1 MYAKSVPKPQSSCL
15 DLSRSIAHFRTAT
28 RSPERNSKSGRT
40 LKVAMQKKYRDEI
53 KLKAVSDVDP
63 RRKFNSKREADS
75 HYIKAV
81 KTRDYKSHQFDAK
94 CAKI

>member
-1 MYAKSVPKPQSSCL
+1 
-15 DLSRSIAHFRTAT
+15 
-28 RSPERNSKSGRT
+28 
-40 LKVAMQKKYRDEI
+40 MQKKYRDEI